1 MNVAD
6 LMKLMD
12 YYKTKSS
19 ELTEQKYQL
28 AKRYA
33 LIGENMEKMNAQ
45 IKEEETKN
53 TRQSGRLL
61 LKLTVAIAGNYDFA
75 ISYITSHAGWMPAY
89 ELRVKDGQDSI
100 KMVYKANINQTTGL
114 DWKQVKMALST
125 SIPGSWSQAPNL
137 DPLFI
142 AFRENEKKAFL
153 NTFKGQV
160 AGVAVQQDLSEVV
173 VSGYGTRRKEKAKEE
188 GRTREED
195 TTPLYTEVDEQRLN
209 TIYTI
214 DLPYDLPSTG
224 KDQMAT
230 LQSMEVPAL
239 FKYFAIPKISE
250 DIYLLA
256 DIPNWGKLNL
266 LPGKANIMLNGT
278 YVGLTTIDPSST
290 QDTLHL
296 TVGKDKRINIQREK
310 VSDVSSEKFL
320 NANQMH
326 KYAYEITVRNNKN
339 ENITLSLL
347 DQVPLST
354 NRDIEI
360 TLNDTDS
367 ATVNSDKGELKW
379 NIVLK
384 SGESRKVHFGY
395 TLKYPKD
402 ERVTMK

>member
-1 MNVAD
+1 
-6 LMKLMD
+6 
-12 YYKTKSS
+12 
-19 ELTEQKYQL
+19 
-28 AKRYA
+28 
-33 LIGENMEKMNAQ
+33 
-45 IKEEETKN
+45 
-53 TRQSGRLL
+53 
-61 LKLTVAIAGNYDFA
+61 
-75 ISYITSHAGWMPAY
+75 
-89 ELRVKDGQDSI
+89 
-100 KMVYKANINQTTGL
+100 
-114 DWKQVKMALST
+114 
-125 SIPGSWSQAPNL
+125 
-137 DPLFI
+137 
-142 AFRENEKKAFL
+142 
-153 NTFKGQV
+153 
-160 AGVAVQQDLSEVV
+160 
-173 VSGYGTRRKEKAKEE
+173 
-188 GRTREED
+188 
-195 TTPLYTEVDEQRLN
+195 
-209 TIYTI
+209 
-214 DLPYDLPSTG
+214 
-224 KDQMAT
+224 
-230 LQSMEVPAL
+230 
-239 FKYFAIPKISE
+239 
-250 DIYLLA
+250 
-256 DIPNWGKLNL
+256 
-266 LPGKANIMLNGT
+266 MLNGT